1 MRWRRLRP
9 RELGGGGA
17 EAREGGRGAAAQVS
31 APARTMHPGAAVQRP
46 RGGGKFDLFADGGRR
61 RSFRAQPEGCSPF
74 RRQLMLLLRQRL
86 QPLERGGGGAEAREA
101 GRRSSPRR
109 PGRSIRARQPGPGGG
124 RPRKR
129 GNGGAEVRRGEG
141 GGGGTVLRAGPGA
154 APGRC
159 SATAYGGREGG
170 LVCRRRPTVALPP
183 SPLPSPC
190 RQAPSAALPAP
201 PADPVQGPA
210 AARCRSAGRPPAPA
224 AADVRTVLWAVADAV
239 RALAAGARGG

>member
-1 MRWRRLRP
+1 VGGETAERVRR
-9 RELGGGGA
+9 GGA
-17 EAREGGRGAAAQVS
+17 ARRGAGAGWGEGGSELPS
-31 APARTMHPGAAVQRP
+31 A
-46 RGGGKFDLFADGGRR
+46 
-61 RSFRAQPEGCSPF
+61 RSFRAQPERCSPF

-101 GRRSSPRR
+101 GRRSSLRR

-141 GGGGTVLRAGPGA
+141 GGGGTVTRAGPGA